1 MCQFEGSHQNMFR
14 TGYDYIVPNR
24 TSDLFAFCAKQD
36 GKVISLNDKGV
47 IVEYV
52 DGTQKGVN
60 LGRQYGKAEGSTYPF
75 DIIAI
80 VKAGQTFKKGDPIA
94 YNTSFFEVDYL
105 DPTKIVMK
113 FSKVVKTALIE
124 TAQTFE
130 DSSSISSKL
139 SKQLASKTTK
149 IKSFTVSFKQ
159 NVLNVVKAGQAI
171 NPKDILLTI
180 EDEIT
185 SSNNNFDSNALS
197 TLQKLSKQSP
207 KAKLIGYIDKVEVLY
222 HGDKEDM
229 NDSLKALADASDK
242 LLAQECRS
250 TGKAVITGQV
260 NEDYRVAGKPLILDN
275 AEIRVYITIS
285 TKASVGD
292 KASFA
297 SQMKSVHGEVM
308 NYKVTTETGEE
319 IDAFFSFRS
328 IYKRIVTSPIVIGT
342 TITLL
347 KIAAKKVVEAYK
359 S

>member
-1 MCQFEGSHQNMFR
+1 MFR

-24 TSDLFAFCAKQD
+24 TSDLFAFTAKQD
-36 GKVISLNDKGV
+36 GKVISVNDKGV
-47 IVEYV
+47 IVEYL
-52 DGTQKGVN
+52 DGTQKGVK

-75 DIIAI
+75 DIVCL
-80 VKAGQTFKKGDPIA
+80 VKAGQSFKKGDPIA

-113 FSKVVKTALIE
+113 ISKVVKTALVE

-139 SKQLASKTTK
+139 SKELTSKTTK
-149 IKSFTVSFKQ
+149 IKSFTVDFKQ
-159 NVLNVVKAGQAI
+159 NVNNAVKPGQVLG
-171 NPKDILLTI
+171 PKDILLTI

-185 SSNNNFDSNALS
+185 STGNHFDSDALS
-197 TLQKLSKQSP
+197 TLQKLAKQSP
-207 KAKLIGYIDKVEVLY
+207 KAKLIGVVDKIEVLY

-229 NDSLKALADASDK
+229 SPSLKALADASDK
-242 LLAQECRS
+242 LLGQECRS

-260 NEDYRVAGKPLILDN
+260 NEDYRVAGKPLILDK
-275 AEIRVYITIS
+275 AEIRIYITVS
-285 TKASVGD
+285 TECMVGD
-292 KASFA
+292 KSSFA

-319 IDAFFSFRS
+319 VDALFSFKS
-328 IYKRIVTSPIVIGT
+328 CYKRVVTSPFVMGT

-347 KIAAKKVVEAYK
+347 KLTAKKVISAYK